1 MEIDLKL
8 GCRAR
13 ELFYYLKGGKV
24 DYGEEHSRVFGHSQF
39 GRLYEQGQ
47 LGFVLSS
54 GFVLFLF
61 FFFRPIIINYTLK
74 FSIILMATKLI

>member
-61 FFFRPIIINYTLK
+61 FFSSNNNQLY
-74 FSIILMATKLI
+74 SQILYNIDGY